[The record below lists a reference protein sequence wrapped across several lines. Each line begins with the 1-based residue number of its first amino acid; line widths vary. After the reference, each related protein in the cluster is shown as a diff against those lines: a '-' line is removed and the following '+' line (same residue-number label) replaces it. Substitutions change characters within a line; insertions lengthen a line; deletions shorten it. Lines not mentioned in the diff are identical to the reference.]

1 MRSFDRTSLQIILVP
16 IENNIECS
24 FLYFFKEKKKT
35 SKKKDSEMIAR
46 MRGGGH

>member
-1 MRSFDRTSLQIILVP
+1 MFFYDKNLELNVHFYI
-16 IENNIECS
+16 
-24 FLYFFKEKKKT
+24 FLKKKKT